1 MQVLSQMFTKH
12 ISKVLVLIQEKMYAV
27 LFAHYTHTRHLIIII
42 IIIIIIIKIVVR
54 MGALMALWS
63 RFYYSVVYR
72 LHSDIVSMVY
82 CLYPVKAQYLS
93 SELFKA
99 LISTYV

>member
-42 IIIIIIIKIVVR
+42 IIIIIIVVR

>member
-12 ISKVLVLIQEKMYAV
+12 ISKVLVLIQEKNV
-27 LFAHYTHTRHLIIII
+27 RCPLRTLHTHTHTRDLIITII
-42 IIIIIIIKIVVR
+42 MVVR

-63 RFYYSVVYR
+63 IFYYSVVYR

-82 CLYPVKAQYLS
+82 CLYGVLS
-93 SELFKA
+93 VSCLGAVFIIRA
-99 LISTYV
+99 VQSTH